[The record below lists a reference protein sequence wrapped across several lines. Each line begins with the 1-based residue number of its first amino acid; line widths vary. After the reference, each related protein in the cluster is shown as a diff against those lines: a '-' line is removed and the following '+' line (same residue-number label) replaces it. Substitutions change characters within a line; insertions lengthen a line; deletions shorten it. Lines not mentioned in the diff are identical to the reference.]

1 MSKSSVPFVYTTNGG
16 VTITRTI
23 ADVPFDSAIDAL
35 IDQLNT
41 QRGALLSSAYEYPG
55 RYKRWSLGFVNPPL
69 EISTVG
75 RVFTLTALNARGR
88 LLLRLALPAL
98 ENHPHLTA
106 ISVADDHIDG
116 AVIPLPLKFAE
127 EERSQQP
134 SAFSVVRALLAAFKS
149 DEDEHLGLYGAFGY
163 DLIYQFEPV
172 DRMRPRPDDQRDMV
186 LYLPDQLVVI
196 DNQRGQAQQITY
208 DFAGDV
214 GKALLK
220 TDGLPRETAIIDY
233 SGARRKPAQASD
245 FPAGGY
251 ADLVRKALPYF
262 QRGDLFEVVPGQTF
276 FEECDARPGDLF
288 RALRKINPSP
298 YGFLFNLDGEYL
310 VGASPE
316 MYVRVEGRRV
326 ETCPISGTIARGRDA
341 IEDADRILELLNSKK
356 DESEL
361 TMCTDVDRNDKARVC
376 VPGSVKVIGRR
387 QIELYSHLI
396 HTVDHVEGTLRP
408 ECDALDAFLTHTWA
422 VTVTGAPKRW
432 AVRFI
437 EENEAS
443 PRRWYGGAV
452 GRLSF
457 DGNLNTG
464 LTLRTIRLKDQIA
477 EIRVGATLLY
487 DSDPDAEER
496 ETILKGAASRKAILA
511 VKQGHNGPAL
521 AEPLPPVDRNILIVD
536 CEDSFVLTLADYFRQ
551 TGATVTTLR
560 YTHAPAALAA
570 GGWDLVVLSPGPG
583 RPEQFGVPGLVQQ
596 AVEADVPVFGV
607 CLGMQGMVEAFGGTL
622 GQLAEPVHG
631 KPSAVSV
638 ESNSLL
644 FAGLPDEVT
653 IGRYH
658 SLYADT
664 ATLPEAFRVTAQ
676 TAEGVIMAVEH
687 KSLPVAGVQ
696 FHPESIMS
704 LGGGAGPAMIRN
716 VVTRLRAQAS
726 AAGEAA

>member
-1 MSKSSVPFVYTTNGG
+1 MSKTATPFVYTTNGG
-16 VTITRTI
+16 VTITRTVAEI
-23 ADVPFDSAIDAL
+23 PFDTAIDGL
-35 IDQLNT
+35 IDQLNS

-55 RYKRWSLGFVNPPL
+55 RYKRWSLGFANPPL
-69 EISTVG
+69 EVTTIG
-75 RVFTLTALNARGR
+75 RVFTLTALNARGK
-88 LLLRLALPAL
+88 LLLRFVRRAL

-106 ISVADDHIDG
+106 LSVAEDRIDG

-134 SAFSVVRALLAAFKS
+134 SAFSVVRALLEAFKS

-172 DRMRPRPDDQRDMV
+172 ERLRPRPDDQRDMV
-186 LYLPDQLVVI
+186 LYLPDELVIV
-196 DNQRGQAQQITY
+196 DNQRGQALRFTY
-208 DFAGDV
+208 DFAGTV
-214 GKALLK
+214 AGATLN
-220 TDGLPRETAIIDY
+220 TAGLPRETAQIDY
-233 SGARRKPAQASD
+233 RGSQRKPVQASD

-341 IEDADRILELLNSKK
+341 IEDAERIRELLNSKK

-408 ECDALDAFLTHTWA
+408 DCDALDAFLTHTWA

-487 DSDPDAEER
+487 DSDPEAEER

-511 VKQGHNGPAL
+511 VKQGNNGPAV
-521 AEPLPPVDRNILIVD
+521 AEPLPPVNRKILIVD

-551 TGATVTTLR
+551 TGAAVTTLR
-560 YTHAPAALAA
+560 YTHAPTALAA

-607 CLGMQGMVEAFGGTL
+607 CLGMQGMVEAFGGAL
-622 GQLAEPVHG
+622 GQLDEPVHG
-631 KPSAVSV
+631 KPSAVTV
-638 ESNSLL
+638 DTGGAL
-644 FAGLPDEVT
+644 FAGLPEEVT

-658 SLYADT
+658 SLFADP
-664 ATLPEAFRVTAQ
+664 ASLPADFRVTAR
-676 TAEGVIMAVEH
+676 TADGVIMAVEH

-704 LGGGAGPAMIRN
+704 FGAGAGPAMIRN
-716 VVTRLRAQAS
+716 VVTRLLPRAAS
-726 AAGEAA
+726 AGEAA

>member
-1 MSKSSVPFVYTTNGG
+1 MSKAATPFVYGTNGG
-16 VTITRTI
+16 VTVTRTVTEI
-23 ADVPFDSAIDAL
+23 PFDTAIDGL
-35 IDQLNT
+35 IDQLNS

-69 EISTVG
+69 EITTIG
-75 RVFTLTALNARGR
+75 RVFTLTALNARGK
-88 LLLRLALPAL
+88 LLLRFARPAL
-98 ENHPHLTA
+98 EKHPHLTA
-106 ISVADDHIDG
+106 LSVAEDRIDG

-134 SAFSVVRALLAAFKS
+134 SAFSVVRALLEAFKS
-149 DEDEHLGLYGAFGY
+149 DEDEHLGLYGTFGY

-172 DRMRPRPDDQRDMV
+172 ERLRPRPDDQRDMV
-186 LYLPDQLVVI
+186 LYLPDELTVV
-196 DNQRGQAQQITY
+196 DNQRGQALRFSY
-208 DFAGDV
+208 DFAGESGRETLNTV
-214 GKALLK
+214 
-220 TDGLPRETAIIDY
+220 GLPRETASIDY
-233 SGARRKPAQASD
+233 RGAQRKPVQTSD

-251 ADLVRKALPYF
+251 ADIVRKALPYF

-341 IEDADRILELLNSKK
+341 IEDAERIRELLNSKK

-376 VPGSVKVIGRR
+376 IPGTVKVIGRR

-408 ECDALDAFLTHTWA
+408 DCDALDAFLTHTWA

-511 VKQGHNGPAL
+511 VKQGNNGPAI
-521 AEPLPPVDRNILIVD
+521 AEPLPPVDRKILIVD

-551 TGATVTTLR
+551 TGASVTTLR
-560 YTHAPAALAA
+560 YTHAPTALAA

-596 AVEADVPVFGV
+596 AVEAEVPVFGV
-607 CLGMQGMVEAFGGTL
+607 CLGMQGMVEAFGGSL
-622 GQLAEPVHG
+622 GQLDEPVHG
-631 KPSAVSV
+631 KPSVVQVDPNGA
-638 ESNSLL
+638 L
-644 FAGLPDEVT
+644 FAGLPSEVT

-658 SLYADT
+658 SLFADA
-664 ATLPEAFRVTAQ
+664 ATLPGEFTVTAR
-676 TAEGVIMAVEH
+676 TADGVIMAVEH
-687 KSLPVAGVQ
+687 KHLPVAGVQ

-704 LGGGAGPAMIRN
+704 FGAGAGPAMIRN
-716 VVTRLRAQAS
+716 VVTRLLPRAA

>member
-1 MSKSSVPFVYTTNGG
+1 MSKTATPFVYTTNGG
-16 VTITRTI
+16 VTITRTVAEI
-23 ADVPFDSAIDAL
+23 PFDTAIDGL
-35 IDQLNT
+35 IDQLNS

-55 RYKRWSLGFVNPPL
+55 RYKRWSLGFANPPL
-69 EISTVG
+69 EVTTIG
-75 RVFTLTALNARGR
+75 RVFTLTALNARGK
-88 LLLRLALPAL
+88 LLLRFVRPAL

-106 ISVADDHIDG
+106 LSVAEDRIDG

-134 SAFSVVRALLAAFKS
+134 SAFSVVRALLEAFKS

-172 DRMRPRPDDQRDMV
+172 ERLRPRPDDQRDMV
-186 LYLPDQLVVI
+186 LYLPDELVIV
-196 DNQRGQAQQITY
+196 DNQRGQALRFTY
-208 DFAGDV
+208 DFAGTV
-214 GKALLK
+214 AGATLN
-220 TDGLPRETAIIDY
+220 TAGLPRETAQIDY
-233 SGARRKPAQASD
+233 RGSQRKPVQASD

-341 IEDADRILELLNSKK
+341 IEDAERIRELLNSKK

-408 ECDALDAFLTHTWA
+408 DCDALDAFLTHTWA

-487 DSDPDAEER
+487 DSDPEAEER

-511 VKQGHNGPAL
+511 VNQGNNGPAV
-521 AEPLPPVDRNILIVD
+521 AEPLPPVNRKILIVD

-551 TGATVTTLR
+551 TGAAVTTLR
-560 YTHAPAALAA
+560 YTHAPTALAA

-607 CLGMQGMVEAFGGTL
+607 CLGMQGMVEAFGGAL
-622 GQLAEPVHG
+622 GQLDEPVHG
-631 KPSAVSV
+631 KPSAVTV
-638 ESNSLL
+638 DTGGAL
-644 FAGLPDEVT
+644 FAGLPEEVT

-658 SLYADT
+658 SLFADP
-664 ATLPEAFRVTAQ
+664 ASLPADFRVTAR
-676 TAEGVIMAVEH
+676 TADGVIMAVEH

-704 LGGGAGPAMIRN
+704 FGAGAGPAMIRN
-716 VVTRLRAQAS
+716 VVTRLLPRAAS
-726 AAGEAA
+726 AGEAA